1 MTSTFAAGEVYSK
14 TGAVDKVGRIYGSGI
29 GSAKVTPGRCF
40 AYEGQLV
47 NGQLQKEKLDA
58 YGLMTAEK
66 LSGSSAK
73 IGWSRRIGIGSG
85 FRLTP
90 TLSGSASIISFS
102 SVPFSNPAVSAG

>member
-14 TGAVDKVGRIYGSGI
+14 TGTVDKVGRIYGSGI

-58 YGLMTAEK
+58 YGPVSYTH
-66 LSGSSAK
+66 LSGEDTRSFQP
-73 IGWSRRIGIGSG
+73 IHG
-85 FRLTP
+85 FYTHRKNTFEL
-90 TLSGSASIISFS
+90 LIKEDAD
-102 SVPFSNPAVSAG
+102 VR

>member
-1 MTSTFAAGEVYSK
+1 MYK
-14 TGAVDKVGRIYGSGI
+14 RQVDKVGRIYGSGI

-85 FRLTP
+85 FRFLGADSP
-90 TLSGSASIISFS
+90 EEINGLLPYLLDERC
-102 SVPFSNPAVSAG
+102 V